1 MLENSYPIRTDLALE
16 SQERLQEDQADMR
29 GIRVL
34 EERRENGVIVST
46 VMIETENASVA
57 MGRPK
62 GTYITIEAP
71 EMIEEDAGYHRDI
84 SLELAKIMRN
94 LLPGKEIEKNLKKG
108 LEVAALVVGLGNREV
123 TPDALGPRVVDNLFI
138 TRHILNEFGK
148 YAFQREDVGKVSGI
162 VPGVMAQT
170 GMECVEILKGVVK
183 ETKPDFLITVDA
195 LAARS
200 IRRLGRTIQLTDT
213 GITPGSGIGNHRNAQ
228 AIEFAR
234 QFGQGQL
241 LLTHCGHPQA
251 LNGPMAADQQHGA
264 HHNQGVVWLPKDFG
278 HPGVAQHLAQHS
290 HRIAQ
295 HRHDPSTGDAGK
307 QPTSGYLQ
315 ISNGGIAHCC
325 VANGPN
331 EQRRQ
336 SPKNGGGDDGDGVI
350 FFPRAQQRV
359 P

>member
-170 GMECVEILKGVVK
+170 GME
-183 ETKPDFLITVDA
+183 
-195 LAARS
+195 
-200 IRRLGRTIQLTDT
+200 
-213 GITPGSGIGNHRNAQ
+213 
-228 AIEFAR
+228 
-234 QFGQGQL
+234 
-241 LLTHCGHPQA
+241 
-251 LNGPMAADQQHGA
+251 
-264 HHNQGVVWLPKDFG
+264 
-278 HPGVAQHLAQHS
+278 
-290 HRIAQ
+290 
-295 HRHDPSTGDAGK
+295 
-307 QPTSGYLQ
+307 YLF
-315 ISNGGIAHCC
+315 S
-325 VANGPN
+325 
-331 EQRRQ
+331 
-336 SPKNGGGDDGDGVI
+336 
-350 FFPRAQQRV
+350 
-359 P
+359 

>member
-170 GMECVEILKGVVK
+170 GMECVEIL
-183 ETKPDFLITVDA
+183 
-195 LAARS
+195 
-200 IRRLGRTIQLTDT
+200 
-213 GITPGSGIGNHRNAQ
+213 
-228 AIEFAR
+228 
-234 QFGQGQL
+234 
-241 LLTHCGHPQA
+241 
-251 LNGPMAADQQHGA
+251 
-264 HHNQGVVWLPKDFG
+264 QGVVNGLATSVGFFIAIVIMAGIREKIEYNDIPKRFQG
-278 HPGVAQHLAQHS
+278 TAIVLITAALMS
-290 HRIAQ
+290 IAFM
-295 HRHDPSTGDAGK
+295 GF
-307 QPTSGYLQ
+307 SGM
-315 ISNGGIAHCC
+315 I
-325 VANGPN
+325 
-331 EQRRQ
+331 
-336 SPKNGGGDDGDGVI
+336 
-350 FFPRAQQRV
+350 
-359 P
+359 

>member
-108 LEVAALVVGLGNREV
+108 LEVAALV
-123 TPDALGPRVVDNLFI
+123 LGPRVVDNLFI
-138 TRHILNEFGK
+138 TRHILNEFGT

-213 GITPGSGIGNHRNAQ
+213 GITPGSGIGNHRK
-228 AIEFAR
+228 ELAR
-234 QFGQGQL
+234 EL
-241 LLTHCGHPQA
+241 LSPQ
-251 LNGPMAADQQHGA
+251 LNGLF
-264 HHNQGVVWLPKDFG
+264 V
-278 HPGVAQHLAQHS
+278 
-290 HRIAQ
+290 
-295 HRHDPSTGDAGK
+295 T
-307 QPTSGYLQ
+307 
-315 ISNGGIAHCC
+315 
-325 VANGPN
+325 
-331 EQRRQ
+331 
-336 SPKNGGGDDGDGVI
+336 PKNIDDSIKNLSFLISEGLNIALLGDKEE
-350 FFPRAQQRV
+350 
-359 P
+359 

>member
-170 GMECVEILKGVVK
+170 GMETAEIVRGIVK
-183 ETKPDFLITVDA
+183 ETKPTAVIAVDA

-200 IRRLGRTIQLTDT
+200 TRRLNTTIQIADT
-213 GITPGSGIGNHRNAQ
+213 GIHPGSGVGNHRHGLTKESLGVPVL
-228 AIEFAR
+228 AIGVPTVVDAASIVGDAME
-234 QFGQGQL
+234 QL
-241 LLTHCGHPQA
+241 LITMEETEKRRLIYDLLDERLKSLFVT
-251 LNGPMAADQQHGA
+251 
-264 HHNQGVVWLPKDFG
+264 PKD
-278 HPGVAQHLAQHS
+278 VDETVK
-290 HRIAQ
+290 RI
-295 HRHDPSTGDAGK
+295 SFT
-307 QPTSGYLQ
+307 
-315 ISNGGIAHCC
+315 ISEAINMAFSEG
-325 VANGPN
+325 
-331 EQRRQ
+331 E
-336 SPKNGGGDDGDGVI
+336 
-350 FFPRAQQRV
+350 
-359 P
+359 

>member
-200 IRRLGRTIQLTDT
+200 IRRLGRTIQLTDA
-213 GITPGSGIGNHRNAQ
+213 GITPGSGIGNHRNAINRKSVGVPVISLGVPTVVD
-228 AIEFAR
+228 AATIVSDAMTEFISTLSLSDLQKLDERERQELAR
-234 QFGQGQL
+234 EL
-241 LLTHCGHPQA
+241 LSPQ
-251 LNGPMAADQQHGA
+251 LNGLF
-264 HHNQGVVWLPKDFG
+264 V
-278 HPGVAQHLAQHS
+278 
-290 HRIAQ
+290 
-295 HRHDPSTGDAGK
+295 T
-307 QPTSGYLQ
+307 
-315 ISNGGIAHCC
+315 
-325 VANGPN
+325 
-331 EQRRQ
+331 
-336 SPKNGGGDDGDGVI
+336 PKNIDDSIKNLSFLISEGLNIALLGDKEE
-350 FFPRAQQRV
+350 
-359 P
+359 

>member
-138 TRHILNEFGK
+138 TRHILNEFGT

-200 IRRLGRTIQLTDT
+200 SKRLNRTIQISDA
-213 GITPGSGIGNHRNAQ
+213 GIHPGAGVGNHRSVITKETMGIPVI
-228 AIEFAR
+228 AIGVPTVVDAATIVNDTMENFIAALETSENLK
-234 QFGQGQL
+234 GVGVVLQGYNSAEKYEL
-241 LLTHCGHPQA
+241 VKELIAPHLNGMFVTPKDIDETIRRISYTVSEA
-251 LNGPMAADQQHGA
+251 LNLLFSG
-264 HHNQGVVWLPKDFG
+264 K
-278 HPGVAQHLAQHS
+278 
-290 HRIAQ
+290 
-295 HRHDPSTGDAGK
+295 AGESEK
-307 QPTSGYLQ
+307 KEET
-315 ISNGGIAHCC
+315 A
-325 VANGPN
+325 
-331 EQRRQ
+331 
-336 SPKNGGGDDGDGVI
+336 
-350 FFPRAQQRV
+350 
-359 P
+359 

>member
-183 ETKPDFLITVDA
+183 ETKPDFDDPA
-195 LAARS
+195 D
-200 IRRLGRTIQLTDT
+200 GY
-213 GITPGSGIGNHRNAQ
+213 GNH
-228 AIEFAR
+228 
-234 QFGQGQL
+234 
-241 LLTHCGHPQA
+241 
-251 LNGPMAADQQHGA
+251 
-264 HHNQGVVWLPKDFG
+264 
-278 HPGVAQHLAQHS
+278 
-290 HRIAQ
+290 
-295 HRHDPSTGDAGK
+295 AGK
-307 QPTSGYLQ
+307 R
-315 ISNGGIAHCC
+315 N
-325 VANGPN
+325 
-331 EQRRQ
+331 RQ
-336 SPKNGGGDDGDGVI
+336 SSQCHQPQKCGRSRDFSRCADGRGCGNDCLGCHDGI
-350 FFPRAQQRV
+350 YFRIIAFGSAEAG
-359 P
+359 

>member
-200 IRRLGRTIQLTDT
+200 SKRLNRTIQISDA
-213 GITPGSGIGNHRNAQ
+213 GIHPGAGVGNHRSVITKETMGIPVI
-228 AIEFAR
+228 AIGVPTVVDAATIVNDTMENFIAALETSENLK
-234 QFGQGQL
+234 GVGVVLQGYNSAEKYEL
-241 LLTHCGHPQA
+241 VKELIAPHLNGMFVTPKDIDETIRRISYTVSEA
-251 LNGPMAADQQHGA
+251 LNLLFSGKAGESE
-264 HHNQGVVWLPKDFG
+264 KKKK
-278 HPGVAQHLAQHS
+278 
-290 HRIAQ
+290 Q
-295 HRHDPSTGDAGK
+295 HRK
-307 QPTSGYLQ
+307 
-315 ISNGGIAHCC
+315 
-325 VANGPN
+325 
-331 EQRRQ
+331 
-336 SPKNGGGDDGDGVI
+336 
-350 FFPRAQQRV
+350 
-359 P
+359 